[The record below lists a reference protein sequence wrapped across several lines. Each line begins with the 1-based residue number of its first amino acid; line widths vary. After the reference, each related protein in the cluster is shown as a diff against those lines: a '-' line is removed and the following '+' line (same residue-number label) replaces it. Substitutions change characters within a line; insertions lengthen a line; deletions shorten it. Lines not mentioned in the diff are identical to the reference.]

1 MNFFPASLRKAVK
14 KVIFLMA
21 VQGKELVI
29 QKKKKFLQDLFLF
42 VEKVPTGKLEG
53 GGVRP

>member
-29 QKKKKFLQDLFLF
+29 QKKKKIFAGLIFIC
-42 VEKVPTGKLEG
+42 
-53 GGVRP
+53 